1 MDQVA
6 ATYNWNDR
14 ALMRLSEKIKDKI
27 DPLGI
32 LSPGKMGIWPK
43 SMRKGRA

>member
-1 MDQVA
+1 
-6 ATYNWNDR
+6 
-14 ALMRLSEKIKDKI
+14 LLRLREKIKDKA

-43 SMRKGRA
+43 SLRKGTA